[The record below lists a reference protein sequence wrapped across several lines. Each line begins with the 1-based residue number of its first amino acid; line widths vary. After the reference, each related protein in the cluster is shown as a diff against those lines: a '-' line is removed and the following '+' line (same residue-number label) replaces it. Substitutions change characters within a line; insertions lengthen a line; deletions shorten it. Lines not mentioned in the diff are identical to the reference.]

1 MAWLARLFRKKVD
14 EDTKPSTSER
24 RTPFDTMSLEEILLA
39 HSSPSDLSVRD
50 ASGLYTRL
58 QTIAHAQAATP
69 EQRATALRAAQT
81 LAAAVYDGLSHT
93 PDAQAAMRANFET
106 AELAAKWDSAP
117 SGNPMDV
124 LVALENAHLIST
136 FAASQGADRWLSIRP
151 SLIRHLLISR
161 RRTTSDNPVFVCY
174 WLLHTRDQTAWHVLT
189 SEERQLLL
197 RADTGYCDARGVLV
211 RLGLLPGDS
220 LALPYLPLPDR
231 VTLRV
236 FLLASVSDENSPV
249 AVTSDIIERD
259 ATRYGE
265 GFTYGFQL
273 LRTAFRQA
281 LALRLTGGIYG
292 PAFAEDLRGEFK
304 AVFVNTGAV
313 MAPIWGAVD
322 EAFAISERETSLG
335 VAQAFLAPRNPE
347 MMSGAD
353 QATHEGAFQ
362 LATKWLEDELY
373 GYPTYWRFLIR
384 HSIHGEE
391 ASPLQRVLEDNILL
405 GE

>member
-14 EDTKPSTSER
+14 DDTKPSTSETS
-24 RTPFDTMSLEEILLA
+24 TPLDTMSLEVILLA
-39 HSSPSDLSVRD
+39 HSSPSDLTVRD

-58 QTIAHAQAATP
+58 QTIAHAQAVTP
-69 EQRATALRAAQT
+69 EERATALRAAET
-81 LAAAVYDGLSHT
+81 LAAALYDGLSHN
-93 PDAQAAMRANFET
+93 PDAQAAIRANFET

-117 SGNPMDV
+117 SGNVLDV
-124 LVALENAHLIST
+124 LVAVENARLIST
-136 FAASQGADRWLSIRP
+136 FAASQGADQWLSIRP
-151 SLIRHLLISR
+151 NLIRHLLVSR
-161 RRTTSDNPVFVCY
+161 RRAMADNFVFVCY
-174 WLLHTRDQTAWHVLT
+174 WLLHTRDKTAWQVFT

-197 RADTGYCDARGVLV
+197 RADTGYSDARGVLV
-211 RLGLLPGDS
+211 RLGLLPEDS

-231 VTLRV
+231 ATLRV
-236 FLLASVSDENSPV
+236 SLLASMSEENSPV
-249 AVTSDIIERD
+249 AVPPHIIERD
-259 ATRYGE
+259 AAHYGE
-265 GFTYGFQL
+265 DFRYGFQL
-273 LRTAFRQA
+273 LRMAFRHA

-313 MAPIWGAVD
+313 MAPIREAVD

-335 VAQAFLAPRNPE
+335 VAQAFLAPRIPE

-353 QATHEGAFQ
+353 QATQESAFQ

-373 GYPTYWRFLIR
+373 GYPAYWRFLIR

-391 ASPLQRVLEDNILL
+391 ASPLQLALDDNILL
-405 GE
+405 GG